1 MPSFTGAHNV
11 HSSNGTFND
20 VGKNQYNCFFL
31 DSAFDTANGISSLA
45 QQVRGST
52 EQLQVLA
59 TSIATLLKRLDAEYC
74 AGRLS
79 ESKTSSALENL
90 DKYVYLLKS
99 ANKPAR

>member
-31 DSAFDTANGISSLA
+31 ESAFDTANGISSLA
-45 QQVRGST
+45 QQVEGST

-59 TSIATLLKRLDAEYC
+59 TSIGTLLQNLDVEYRAE
-74 AGRLS
+74 RLS
-79 ESKTSSALENL
+79 ESKTSSALEGLN
-90 DKYVYLLKS
+90 KCVYLLKS
-99 ANKPAR
+99 ADKKAR